1 MARMKARFRGFLPVV
16 VDLETGGFDK
26 DVHALLQ
33 VGAASLHWMDDEL
46 CIEELATWNVVPHP
60 EMRVE
65 AASLELTGID
75 LDDPER
81 HAQPEEAVVRELFR
95 FARRAVRRHG
105 CQRALLTGH
114 NAHFDHGFMLS
125 AANRNGVKRSP
136 FHPFTVVDTASL
148 AAVAYGHTVL
158 REACQRAGL
167 GFEGKRAHAAAYDV
181 EATARLFCS
190 IVNAWDGFKLRGER
204 GVGQAGGG

>member
-46 CIEELATWNVVPHP
+46 GIEELATWNVTPHP
-60 EMRVE
+60 ATRVE

-75 LDDPER
+75 LEDPGR
-81 HAQPEEAVVRELFR
+81 QALSEEVVVRELFR
-95 FARRAVRRHG
+95 FARRAMRRHS

-114 NAHFDHGFMLS
+114 NAHFDHGFVLS

-167 GFEGKRAHAAAYDV
+167 GFEGARAHAAAYDV
-181 EATARLFCS
+181 EATARLFCA
-190 IVNAWDGFKLRGER
+190 IVNAWDGFKGTSR
-204 GVGQAGGG
+204 

>member
-46 CIEELATWNVVPHP
+46 GIEELATWNVTPHP
-60 EMRVE
+60 ATRVE

-75 LDDPER
+75 LEDPGR
-81 HAQPEEAVVRELFR
+81 HALSEEVVVRELFR
-95 FARRAVRRHG
+95 FARRAMRRHS

-114 NAHFDHGFMLS
+114 NAHFDHGFVLS

-167 GFEGKRAHAAAYDV
+167 GFEGARAHAAAYDV
-181 EATARLFCS
+181 EATARLFCA
-190 IVNAWDGFKLRGER
+190 IVNAWDGFKGMSR
-204 GVGQAGGG
+204 

>member
-46 CIEELATWNVVPHP
+46 GIEELATWNVTPHP
-60 EMRVE
+60 STRVE

-75 LDDPER
+75 LEDPGR
-81 HAQPEEAVVRELFR
+81 QALSEEVVVRELFR
-95 FARRAVRRHG
+95 FARRAMRRHS

-114 NAHFDHGFMLS
+114 NAHFDHGFVLS

-167 GFEGKRAHAAAYDV
+167 GFEGARAHAAAYDV
-181 EATARLFCS
+181 EATARLFCA
-190 IVNAWDGFKLRGER
+190 IVNSWDGFKGTSR
-204 GVGQAGGG
+204 